1 MPQNGHSTV
10 YRKTSASTA
19 KSFDPA
25 RLKQEIADWAEG
37 IKEADSDE
45 VRRALLVKKQ
55 EAERALHPPRRSP
68 EPAQEAEPDQI
79 ADSGLRRNY
88 ERSKAKE
95 PRREAEARQAE
106 HEPVKKA
113 SRTGSYAH
121 GMSMAATVDKVC
133 MRPDISWRGKAV
145 AMALALHWPTVRPTN
160 ERLRLLTGFAKGT
173 IAKGLDE
180 LNCLGLLTWK
190 SGKSRVANEY
200 VCQWLPRPQKSAA
213 RRSPRD
219 PRTNSS

>member
-95 PRREAEARQAE
+95 REGKRKRAK
-106 HEPVKKA
+106 PNTSP
-113 SRTGSYAH
+113 SRKPLAPDR
-121 GMSMAATVDKVC
+121 MLTV
-133 MRPDISWRGKAV
+133 
-145 AMALALHWPTVRPTN
+145 
-160 ERLRLLTGFAKGT
+160 
-173 IAKGLDE
+173 
-180 LNCLGLLTWK
+180 
-190 SGKSRVANEY
+190 
-200 VCQWLPRPQKSAA
+200 
-213 RRSPRD
+213 
-219 PRTNSS
+219 